1 MKIHSLRASTA
12 NSYAG
17 CEWQYFLLYDVGI
30 LGQSGQKAEYGNCV
44 HLAAELL
51 AKAKRV
57 HRLKGK
63 RGKPKGKRVD
73 PEFLLN
79 VAYNR
84 TVKTS
89 RFEWDEESKQFCR
102 KQFANILAVS
112 FINPLNLKVLRTE
125 HQFEITIKKPGFLIQ
140 GTGEYLKLRGTID
153 LITEQDKNTIHI
165 IDYKTGKSTDWITG
179 EDKTHEKLKTDTQ
192 LRMYDLAIKYLYPK
206 YKNRIFTLFFT
217 QESKPVT
224 ISYDSDEWIKTLE
237 EFRGIFKQIQSNNNP
252 TRLIDIK
259 VSDQWKCNYVCQF
272 GELAVKFQS
281 DNGQII
287 IENFRKKKG
296 LVIPEE
302 IVRDN
307 ISYKKLPGYPE
318 TICQK
323 YYKKF
328 NKLGMDEF
336 RNEMTQL
343 TINGKVSA
351 RNDYSNPKLTRLEI
365 T

>member
-1 MKIHSLRASTA
+1 MKINNLRASSI
-12 NSYAG
+12 NEYNN
-17 CEWQYFLLYDVGI
+17 CEFKYFLNFDINIGSVAGFA
-30 LGQSGQKAEYGNCV
+30 AEKGTLV
-44 HLAAELL
+44 HLCLELM

-73 PEFLLN
+73 PEYLLDIT
-79 VAYNR
+79 YNR
-84 TVKTS
+84 FKKQG
-89 RFEWDEESKQFCR
+89 RFNWGEEEKQFCR
-102 KQFANILAVS
+102 KQVQNALAVP

-125 HQFEITIKKPGFLIQ
+125 HQFEITIKKPGFLIR
-140 GTGEYLKLRGTID
+140 GTNEYLKLRGTID

-179 EDKTHEKLKTDTQ
+179 EDKNHEKLKTDIQ
-192 LRMYDLAIKYLYPK
+192 LRMYDLAIKYLYPQ

-224 ISYDSDEWIKTLE
+224 ISYDSDEWINTLE
-237 EFRGIFKQIQSNNNP
+237 EFKQVFRQIEKNDSP

-272 GELAVKFQS
+272 GELAVKFES
-281 DNGQII
+281 ESGQII
-287 IENFRKKKG
+287 TENYRKKKG
-296 LVIPEE
+296 MVIPEE
-302 IVRDN
+302 IVKN
-307 ISYKKLPGYPE
+307 GVTYKKLPGYPE
-318 TICQK
+318 TVCQK

-336 RNEMTQL
+336 RQQMTEL
-343 TINGKVSA
+343 TVNGKVSA
-351 RNDYSNPKLTRLEI
+351 RNDYSNPKLTKLEI

>member
-1 MKIHSLRASTA
+1 MKINNLRASSIGEYH
-12 NSYAG
+12 N
-17 CEWQYFLLYDVGI
+17 CEFKYYLHYD
-30 LGQSGQKAEYGNCV
+30 LGLVSTGNA
-44 HLAAELL
+44 AAEKGTLCHL
-51 AKAKRV
+51 CLELMAKAKRV

-63 RGKPKGKRVD
+63 RGKPKGKRVN
-73 PEFLLN
+73 PEYLLDIVFKRFQKN
-79 VAYNR
+79 
-84 TVKTS
+84 S
-89 RFEWDEESKQFCR
+89 RFNLGDEEKEFCR
-102 KQFANILAVS
+102 KQVQNALAVP